1 MGLGLRFNIRI
12 YDDVTGQL
20 VVDRYCDSFS
30 FVVRHR
36 RRPDLPTHEIVADE
50 FESVDDISSSEE
62 VK

>member
-1 MGLGLRFNIRI
+1 MGLRFNIKI
-12 YDDVTGQL
+12 YDDVTGSI

-50 FESVDDISSSEE
+50 FEASDTDISSSPEE
-62 VK
+62 K